1 MADRIKGLKIVL
13 GADASEL
20 INAVYKANTEISK
33 TASNL
38 RDVEKALKLD
48 PTNINLLKD
57 KQTALTDAISET
69 KSKID
74 AEKQALE
81 NMKAQGV
88 SETSKEFKDLKT
100 QIDLDESSLKNLK
113 DQMSKF
119 GSVSAQVL
127 QEVGS
132 KVKDV
137 GGKIADV
144 GQNLTTKV
152 TVPIVAGFGAA
163 IKTTADFDAQM
174 SKVQAISGA
183 TAEDMEKLEAKA
195 REMGATT
202 KFSATESGQAL
213 EYMGMAGWK
222 TDQMLSG
229 LEGVMYLAAASGEEL
244 GTTSDI
250 VTDALTAFCMSAED
264 AGRFADILA
273 ATSTNANTNVS
284 MLGESFKY
292 AAAPAGA
299 LGYSAEDVSLAL
311 GLMAN
316 SGIKASMAGTSLRNM
331 FTRMAKPTKE
341 SYMAMQ
347 RLGLELYDDEGR
359 MYSFREIMD
368 NLRQGFA
375 EINMP
380 LEEYNARLDELDKML
395 ADGTLK
401 ESKYKDELEELN
413 LEAFGAEGAEKARA
427 AAMLGGARAMSGL
440 LAIANASEEDYNKLA
455 NAIDNSSES
464 YAKLA
469 DGSVVPLSEA
479 LASGQEIIEQ
489 YSGAAQ
495 AMAETM
501 ENNLTGDVTKLK
513 SALQELAI
521 SIGTLLM
528 PLAREVVDKIQGV
541 VDYMNSLDDGTKKM
555 IMTIAA
561 IVAAVGPI
569 LLVVGKLTIGI
580 GQVITAV
587 GAISG
592 AVSAAIP
599 VISGLGA
606 TITGTVIPAVTAAAL
621 PILGIVAAIAAV
633 VAAIVIC
640 VKHWD
645 EIKAA
650 AKAAIDFMAEAWTKF
665 KNDMEKLW
673 NDIKTAVANAV
684 NNMIQKWTDFKTKV
698 SQLWTQLKTTV
709 TSTAQGIWSAV
720 TTKFTDIQNGVK
732 TKIQN
737 MKDGVVNTFNNMKSS
752 VSSVITGVYTTI
764 KNGLGKAVDFIKSL
778 PKQALDWGRDII
790 NNLIQGIKDKISG
803 ITDAIG
809 SVAEIISDFIH
820 FSEPE
825 KGPLSKFHTFMPDM
839 MRQLA
844 QGIEN
849 GIPQIENAMANMTSN
864 MVPSFGGVSGG
875 GDTNNTTNSVNITV
889 YGSQGQ
895 DVNELADI
903 IQDRINSQIYSRG
916 AVFA

>member
-13 GADASEL
+13 GADATEL
-20 INAVYKANTEISK
+20 INAIYKTNSEISK
-33 TASNL
+33 TTSNL
-38 RDVEKALKLD
+38 REVEKALKLD

-57 KQTALTDAISET
+57 KQSALTDAIQET

-81 NMKAQGV
+81 DMKAKGV
-88 SETSKEFKDLKT
+88 SDTSEEFKNLKT
-100 QIDLDESSLKNLK
+100 QIDLDESSLDNLK
-113 DQMSKF
+113 GQMSKF

-127 QEVGS
+127 QAVGGQ
-132 KVKDV
+132 VKDV
-137 GGKIADV
+137 GTKIADV
-144 GQNLTTKV
+144 GQGLTQKV

-174 SKVQAISGA
+174 SKVQAIAGA
-183 TAEDMEKLEAKA
+183 SADEMTQLEAKA

-213 EYMGMAGWK
+213 EYMAMAGWK
-222 TDQMLSG
+222 TDQMLNG
-229 LEGVMYLAAASGEEL
+229 LDGIMNLAAASGEEL

-250 VTDALTAFCMSAED
+250 VTDALTAFGLKAEE

-273 ATSTNANTNVS
+273 AAATNSNTNVS

-299 LGYSAEDVSLAL
+299 LGYSAEDVSIAL

-316 SGIKASMAGTSLRNM
+316 SGIKADMAGTSLRNM
-331 FTRMAKPTKE
+331 FQRMAKPTKE
-341 SYMAMQ
+341 SAMAME
-347 RLGLELYDDEGR
+347 RLGIELYNEEGK

-368 NLRQGFA
+368 KMRQGFT

-380 LEEYNARLDELDKML
+380 LSEYNAKLDALDAAL

-401 ESKYKDELEELN
+401 QSKYQDALEELN
-413 LEAFGAEGAEKARA
+413 LQAFGAEGAEKARA

-440 LAIANASEEDYNKLA
+440 LAIANASEEDYNKLTQ
-455 NAIDNSSES
+455 AIDNSSNA
-464 YAKLA
+464 YAKLE

-479 LASGQEIIEQ
+479 LASGQKILEQ
-489 YSGAAQ
+489 YNGAAE
-495 AMAETM
+495 AMANTM
-501 ENNLTGDVTKLK
+501 EDNLAGDITKLK

-521 SIGTLLM
+521 SIGTMIM
-528 PLAREVVDKIQGV
+528 PLAREIVEKIQNV
-541 VDYMNSLDDGTKKM
+541 VNYMNSLDDGTKKM

-569 LLVVGKLTIGI
+569 LLIVGKLVVGI
-580 GQVITAV
+580 GSVITAV
-587 GAISG
+587 GTISG
-592 AVSAAIP
+592 AISAAIP
-599 VISGLGA
+599 VLSGFGA
-606 TITGTVIPAVTAAAL
+606 TLTGTVIPAVTAAAL

-633 VAAIVIC
+633 VAAIVLC

-645 EIKAA
+645 EIKEA
-650 AKAAIDFMAEAWTKF
+650 AKIAVEFMAEAWAKF
-665 KNDMEKLW
+665 KDDMQKLW
-673 NDIKTAVANAV
+673 TDIKTAVANAV
-684 NNMIQKWTDFKTKV
+684 NDMIQKWQNFKNKV
-698 SQLWTQLKTTV
+698 GELWQQLKTTV
-709 TSTAQGIWSAV
+709 TNTAQGIWSAV

-737 MKDGVVNTFNNMKSS
+737 MKDGVVNTFTNLKNSIS
-752 VSSVITGVYTTI
+752 NVIGGVYNTI
-764 KNGLGKAVDFIKSL
+764 KTGLGNAVDYIKSL
-778 PKQALDWGRDII
+778 PKQALNWGRDII
-790 NNLIQGIKDKISG
+790 NNLIKGIKDKISG

-809 SVAEIISDFIH
+809 DVAKVISDFIH

-849 GIPQIENAMANMTSN
+849 GIPQIENAMANMTGT
-864 MVPSFGGVSGG
+864 MVPSLGGVSG
-875 GDTNNTTNSVNITV
+875 GDTNNTTNSISISV
-889 YGSQGQ
+889 YGAQGQ

-903 IQDRINSQIYSRG
+903 IQDKINAQIFSRG

>member
-13 GADASEL
+13 GADATEL
-20 INAVYKANTEISK
+20 INAIYKTNSEISK
-33 TASNL
+33 TTSNL
-38 RDVEKALKLD
+38 REVEKALKLD

-57 KQTALTDAISET
+57 KQSALTDAIQET

-81 NMKAQGV
+81 DMKAKGV
-88 SETSKEFKDLKT
+88 SDTSEEFKNLKT
-100 QIDLDESSLKNLK
+100 QIDLDESSLDNLK
-113 DQMSKF
+113 GQMSKF

-127 QEVGS
+127 QAVGGQ
-132 KVKDV
+132 VKDV
-137 GGKIADV
+137 GTKIADV
-144 GQNLTTKV
+144 GQSLTQKV

-163 IKTTADFDAQM
+163 IKTTADFDSQM
-174 SKVQAISGA
+174 SKVQAIAGA
-183 TAEDMEKLEAKA
+183 SADEMTQLEAKA

-213 EYMGMAGWK
+213 EYMAMAGWK
-222 TDQMLSG
+222 TDQMLDG
-229 LEGVMYLAAASGEEL
+229 LDGIMNLAAASGEEL

-250 VTDALTAFCMSAED
+250 VTDALTAFGLKAEE

-273 ATSTNANTNVS
+273 AAATNSNTNVS

-299 LGYSAEDVSLAL
+299 LGYSAEDVSIAL

-316 SGIKASMAGTSLRNM
+316 SGIKADMAGTSLRNM
-331 FTRMAKPTKE
+331 FQRMAKPTKE
-341 SYMAMQ
+341 SAMAME
-347 RLGLELYDDEGR
+347 RLGIELYNEEGK

-368 NLRQGFA
+368 KMRQGFT

-380 LEEYNARLDELDKML
+380 LSEYNAKLDALDAAL

-401 ESKYKDELEELN
+401 QSKYEDALEELN
-413 LEAFGAEGAEKARA
+413 LQAFGAEGAEKARA

-440 LAIANASEEDYNKLA
+440 LAIANASEEDYNKLTQ
-455 NAIDNSSES
+455 AIDNSSNA
-464 YAKLA
+464 YAKLE

-479 LASGQEIIEQ
+479 LASGQKILEQ
-489 YSGAAQ
+489 YNGAAE
-495 AMAETM
+495 AMANTM
-501 ENNLTGDVTKLK
+501 EDNLAGDITKLK

-521 SIGTLLM
+521 SIGTMIM
-528 PLAREVVDKIQGV
+528 PLAREIVEKIQNV
-541 VDYMNSLDDGTKKM
+541 VNYMNSLDDGTKKM

-569 LLVVGKLTIGI
+569 LLIVGKLVVGI
-580 GQVITAV
+580 GSVITAV
-587 GAISG
+587 GTISG
-592 AVSAAIP
+592 AISAAIP
-599 VISGLGA
+599 VLSGFGA
-606 TITGTVIPAVTAAAL
+606 TLTGTVIPAVTAAAL

-633 VAAIVIC
+633 VAAIVLC

-645 EIKAA
+645 EIKEA
-650 AKAAIDFMAEAWTKF
+650 AKMAVDFMAEAWAKF
-665 KNDMEKLW
+665 KDDMQKLW
-673 NDIKTAVANAV
+673 TDIKTAVANAV
-684 NNMIQKWTDFKTKV
+684 NDMIQKWQNFKNKV
-698 SQLWTQLKTTV
+698 GELWQQLKTTV
-709 TSTAQGIWSAV
+709 TNTAQGIWSAV

-737 MKDGVVNTFNNMKSS
+737 MRDGVVNTFTNLKNSIS
-752 VSSVITGVYTTI
+752 NVIGGVYNTI
-764 KNGLGKAVDFIKSL
+764 KTGLGNAVDYIKSL
-778 PKQALDWGRDII
+778 PKQALNWGRDII
-790 NNLIQGIKDKISG
+790 NNLIKGIKDKISG

-809 SVAEIISDFIH
+809 DVAKVISDFIH

-849 GIPQIENAMANMTSN
+849 GIPQIENAMANMTGT
-864 MVPSFGGVSGG
+864 MVPSLGGVSG
-875 GDTNNTTNSVNITV
+875 GDTNNTTNSINISV
-889 YGSQGQ
+889 YGAQGQ

-903 IQDRINSQIYSRG
+903 IQDKINAQIFSRG

>member
-13 GADASEL
+13 GADATEL
-20 INAVYKANTEISK
+20 INAIYKTNSEISK
-33 TASNL
+33 TTSNL
-38 RDVEKALKLD
+38 REVEKALKLD

-57 KQTALTDAISET
+57 KQSALTDAIQET

-81 NMKAQGV
+81 DMKAKGV
-88 SETSKEFKDLKT
+88 SDTSEEFKNLKT
-100 QIDLDESSLKNLK
+100 QIDLDESSLDNLK
-113 DQMSKF
+113 GQMSKF

-127 QEVGS
+127 QAVGGQ
-132 KVKDV
+132 VKDV
-137 GGKIADV
+137 GTKIADV
-144 GQNLTTKV
+144 GQGLTQKV

-163 IKTTADFDAQM
+163 IKTTADFDSQM
-174 SKVQAISGA
+174 SKVQAIAGA
-183 TAEDMEKLEAKA
+183 SADEMTQLEAKA

-213 EYMGMAGWK
+213 EYMAMAGWK
-222 TDQMLSG
+222 TDQMLDG
-229 LEGVMYLAAASGEEL
+229 LDGIMNLAAASGEEL

-250 VTDALTAFCMSAED
+250 VTDALTAFGYKAED
-264 AGRFADILA
+264 ASRFADILA
-273 ATSTNANTNVS
+273 AAATNSNTNVS

-299 LGYSAEDVSLAL
+299 LGYSAEDVSIAL

-316 SGIKASMAGTSLRNM
+316 SGIKADMAGTSLRNM
-331 FTRMAKPTKE
+331 FQRMAKPTKE
-341 SYMAMQ
+341 SAMAME
-347 RLGLELYDDEGR
+347 RLGIELYNEEGK

-368 NLRQGFA
+368 KMRQGFT

-380 LEEYNARLDELDKML
+380 LSEYNAKLDALDAAL

-401 ESKYKDELEELN
+401 ESKYQDALEELN
-413 LEAFGAEGAEKARA
+413 LQAFGAEGAEKARA

-440 LAIANASEEDYNKLA
+440 LAIANASEEDYNKLTQ
-455 NAIDNSSES
+455 AIDNSSNA
-464 YAKLA
+464 YAKLE

-479 LASGQEIIEQ
+479 LASGQKILEQ
-489 YSGAAQ
+489 YNGAAE
-495 AMAETM
+495 AMANTM
-501 ENNLTGDVTKLK
+501 EDNLAGDLTKLK

-521 SIGTLLM
+521 SIGTMIM
-528 PLAREVVDKIQGV
+528 PLAREIVEKIQNV
-541 VDYMNSLDDGTKKM
+541 VNYMNSLDDGTKKM

-569 LLVVGKLTIGI
+569 LLIVGKLVVGI
-580 GQVITAV
+580 GSVITAV
-587 GAISG
+587 GTISG
-592 AVSAAIP
+592 AISAAIP
-599 VISGLGA
+599 VLSGFGA
-606 TITGTVIPAVTAAAL
+606 TLTGTIIPAVTAAAL

-633 VAAIVIC
+633 VAAIVLC

-645 EIKAA
+645 EIKEA
-650 AKAAIDFMAEAWTKF
+650 AKMAVDFMAEAWAKF
-665 KNDMEKLW
+665 KDDMQKLW
-673 NDIKTAVANAV
+673 TDIKTAVANAV
-684 NNMIQKWTDFKTKV
+684 NDMIQKWQNFKNKV
-698 SQLWTQLKTTV
+698 GELWQQLKTTV
-709 TSTAQGIWSAV
+709 TNTAQGIWSAV

-737 MKDGVVNTFNNMKSS
+737 MKDGVVNTFTNLKNSIS
-752 VSSVITGVYTTI
+752 NVIGGVYNTI
-764 KNGLGKAVDFIKSL
+764 KTGLGNAVDYIKSL
-778 PKQALDWGRDII
+778 PKQALNWGRDII
-790 NNLIQGIKDKISG
+790 NNLIKGIKDKISG

-809 SVAEIISDFIH
+809 DVAKVISDFIH

-849 GIPQIENAMANMTSN
+849 GIPQIENAMANMTGT
-864 MVPSFGGVSGG
+864 MVPSLGGVSG
-875 GDTNNTTNSVNITV
+875 GDTNNTTNSINISV
-889 YGSQGQ
+889 YGAQGQ

-903 IQDRINSQIYSRG
+903 IQDKINAQIFSRG